1 MPFYVLKLGGSLMN
15 VARELVSALLGLT
28 TEGYS
33 FLIVPGGGPMADLIR
48 DLFSRH
54 GISQESAH
62 WMAVLAMEQYA
73 YFLADG
79 TGAKLTRKIQ
89 RSDGLEILL
98 PYQALLDD
106 DRGLGH
112 SWNYTSDSI
121 AALVSIRLDAPLIK
135 ATDVDGVILDGRV
148 VDEIRASELFGRETC
163 IDQGALHLLKGR
175 YCHVL
180 CGLDPARF
188 VSMLRAGEG
197 GTVIVG

>member
-15 VARELVSALLGLT
+15 VARELVSALLDLT

-48 DLFSRH
+48 DIFSRH
-54 GISQESAH
+54 GISQEAAH

-135 ATDVDGVILDGRV
+135 ATDVDGVILDGQV
-148 VDEIRASELFGRETC
+148 IKEVQASALFGRETC
-163 IDQGALHLLKGR
+163 IDQGAIHLLKGR
-175 YCHVL
+175 SCHVL